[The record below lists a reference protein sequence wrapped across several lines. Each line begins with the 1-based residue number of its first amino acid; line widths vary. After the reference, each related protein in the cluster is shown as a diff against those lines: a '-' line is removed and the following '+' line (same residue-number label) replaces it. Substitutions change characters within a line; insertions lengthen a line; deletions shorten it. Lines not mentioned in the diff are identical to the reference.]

1 MSIDIQTLEAARYW
15 LSLGAKLLPVQPGS
29 KRLVATFGLEK
40 TIDSDAQAVQWFGAR
55 RCGIAVIVPAGL
67 YCLDFDNADLYTRW
81 RRGPGGAALTRI
93 EKSRRGWHVFGRGEV
108 AADQVPVLGL
118 DLRRPG
124 HVIFC
129 APSARYTLLTDF
141 EISPLRLD
149 GLFQTLPTKQPPDK
163 APRQFSDRASLVAA
177 IKNEFDILSLANEF
191 VALSQRNGRF
201 WVANCPFH
209 PDKEKRFWVD
219 SARGLCGCHSTKCR
233 FHGCHDVINLYAELH
248 GLGVREAIEALRLEL
263 PEPAAAA

>member
-15 LSLGAKLLPVQPGS
+15 LNLGAKLLPVQPAS

-40 TIDSDAQAVQWFGAR
+40 SIETDAQCVQWFAAR
-55 RCGIAVIVPAGL
+55 RCGLAVVVPAGL
-67 YCLDFDNADLYTRW
+67 YCLDFDNADLYTQW
-81 RRGPGGAALTRI
+81 RRGPGGNAYTRI
-93 EKSRRGWHVFGRGEV
+93 EKSRGGFHVFGRGEV
-108 AADQVPVLGL
+108 AANVAPVRGL

-141 EISPLRLD
+141 EISPLDLGD
-149 GLFQTLPTKQPPDK
+149 LLQTLPTKQPLDK

-177 IKNEFDILSLANEF
+177 IKNEFDLLSLANDH
-191 VALSQRNGRF
+191 VTLTQRNDRY

-219 SARGLCGCHSTKCR
+219 SSRGLCGCHSTKCR
-233 FHGCHDVINLYAELH
+233 FHGCHDVINLYGELH
-248 GLGVREAIEALRLEL
+248 GLGLQDAIEAMRLGL
-263 PEPAAAA
+263 PEVAA